1 MHSQPNFNFQIQNN
15 LWILPLDN
23 RGNHDEILPLDN
35 RGNHDEISNV
45 KTYQITTIIVKENQ
59 TVDTAIIM
67 KVVF

>member
-23 RGNHDEILPLDN
+23 RGNHDEI
-35 RGNHDEISNV
+35 SNV
-45 KTYQITTIIVKENQ
+45 KTYQITTIIAKENQ

-67 KVVF
+67 KIVF